1 VARYLK
7 DSGVKMSGI
16 DLSSE
21 MVDVAG
27 KLNPDISFTVGDM
40 LALPAADDALAGIVS
55 FYAIIHLKR
64 ADMITAF
71 REMNRALQAGGKL
84 LVSFHAGEG
93 ELHRDEW
100 YGQSVSIDV
109 TLLTGAEV
117 SGYLEAAG
125 LQVDRI
131 VERPPYEFEYPTTRV
146 YVFASKGTGV

>member
-1 VARYLK
+1 MARYLK